1 MDNQTPLYARLL
13 LNIVRPFPN
22 FDVFFIKPLRRKAID
37 MLELKQGDRVLDL
50 GCGIGGSFPY
60 LVNAVGK
67 TGEIIGVEISDS
79 VLRNTR
85 KRVEKNNWN
94 NITLINSAAQDVK
107 ISNKA
112 NGVLMFAA
120 PDVYASNEALKNIF
134 PNVMKG
140 SKVVVFGAKT
150 NNKLFFKGFNKLI
163 KQTVSKLSFNT
174 TPLPDDKPWLLLE
187 HYITGIKVKQLFF
200 GLFFLLSGETK

>member
-22 FDVFFIKPLRRKAID
+22 FDVFFMKTVRRKAIN

-67 TGEIIGVEISDS
+67 TGEVIGVEISDS

-85 KRVEKNNWN
+85 KRVKKNNWN

-107 ISNKA
+107 ITNKA

-150 NNKLFFKGFNKLI
+150 NNKLFFIVF
-163 KQTVSKLSFNT
+163 
-174 TPLPDDKPWLLLE
+174 
-187 HYITGIKVKQLFF
+187 
-200 GLFFLLSGETK
+200 